1 MADSD
6 QAAPKGGFASDPIA
20 VLLIAGISILAVIMF
35 WHVAELLAFLK
46 AVLFYPYSLD
56 YGEGI
61 VWQQMR
67 DMLRGTAYSP
77 LQVYPAIVYHYPPV
91 YHMTS
96 AALAAFTGM
105 DQLVAGRTVSILS
118 TFATAYIVGLLA
130 ARALPA
136 EAGERVRAICATM
149 AGLFFLT
156 CYPVLVWTPLMR
168 VDMLSGALGLAGIL
182 LALRALDRPA
192 WIYGAAAFFLL
203 SVYAKQISIAA
214 PMAAFSVLLLVRP
227 KLAVRGIG
235 FSVILGLLALA
246 WLSWA
251 TDGGFLTHI
260 LAYNINR
267 FMPSSFGEI
276 LLPQL
281 FSHIMLIALSV
292 LGAAVSWQA
301 IRRDLADWSSLVL
314 IRKALARNR
323 AAVAALMLL
332 IFLALKTIMLLGILK
347 SGASFN
353 YMIEWFSAVAVFAGM
368 ALAPLAARAMR
379 QMSADSRLSPVLV
392 VLALVAMPLQ
402 LAFLPRYFPDAQTT
416 AQVMTLK
423 SMAGARIVERIASSA
438 RPVIADDMTFLIRA
452 DRNVE
457 WEAAITAEL
466 GQLGKYDQNAF
477 TKLVRAHC
485 FGLFVIEGET
495 DQPPFRARY
504 NPPVA
509 EAILLAYPQEEKIN
523 GFSLRSTSTAPPANN
538 GCPTESRLRQSPE
551 AAEARR

>member
-1 MADSD
+1 MAKVERL
-6 QAAPKGGFASDPIA
+6 APQPGFASDRVA
-20 VLLIAGISILAVIMF
+20 VLLAAGISILAAVML
-35 WHVAELLAFLK
+35 WHVAHLLAHLK
-46 AVLFYPYSLD
+46 AVISYPYSLD

-67 DMLRGTAYSP
+67 DMLRGTAYGP

-91 YHMTS
+91 YHITS
-96 AALAAFTGM
+96 AALAALTGM

-118 TFATAYIVGLLA
+118 TFATAYVVALLT
-130 ARALPA
+130 ARALP
-136 EAGERVRAICATM
+136 GEVDGRVRAICATM

-156 CYPVLVWTPLMR
+156 CYPVLIWTPLMR
-168 VDMLSGALGLAGIL
+168 VDMLSGALGLAGIA

-192 WIYGAAAFFLL
+192 WIYGAAALFLL

-227 KLAVRGIG
+227 RLAVQGIG

-276 LLPQL
+276 LFPQL
-281 FSHIMLIALSV
+281 LIHMVLIALSV
-292 LGAAVSWQA
+292 LGATASWRA
-301 IRRDLADWSSLVL
+301 IRRDLAGCNSLAL
-314 IRKALARNR
+314 IRTALARNP

-332 IFLALKTIMLLGILK
+332 IFLLLKTIMLLGILK

-379 QMSADSRLSPVLV
+379 QIAADRALSPVFV
-392 VLALVAMPLQ
+392 ALALVALPLQ
-402 LAFLPRYFPDAQTT
+402 LAFLPVYFADAQAI
-416 AQVMTLK
+416 AQK
-423 SMAGARIVERIASSA
+423 GMARARIVERIASSA
-438 RPVIADDMTFLIRA
+438 RPVIADDMTLLIRA
-452 DRNVE
+452 GRNVE
-457 WEAAITAEL
+457 WESAITAEL
-466 GQLGKYDQNAF
+466 GQLGTYDQRAF
-477 TKLVRAHC
+477 ARLVRAHC
-485 FGLFVIEGET
+485 FGLFVIEGKT
-495 DQPPFRARY
+495 DRAPFLVRY

-509 EAILLAYPQEEKIN
+509 DAILSAYPREEKIN
-523 GFSLRSTSTAPPANN
+523 EFSLRSPVAAPAANAGCPFQKPPA
-538 GCPTESRLRQSPE
+538 PIS
-551 AAEARR
+551 